1 MKLFHCQ
8 CGNRIFFANTVCM
21 ACNRQLGFDPA
32 SLQLL
37 SLDTNHQGLLIAAD
51 GTAYRRCS
59 HSQLHGNCNW
69 LLRADEA
76 EGLCFSCRMTEVIP
90 ALDRPGN
97 LKLWT
102 RMEEAKR
109 RLLYSLLS
117 FRLPLTGEHA
127 LKFRFMEDQGRNPD
141 VYESYVVT
149 GHFDSTITI
158 NVAEADDVARQ
169 AVREQMH
176 ERYRTVLGHLR
187 HESAHFYFAM
197 LTSQPGLLEE
207 CRSLFGDER
216 SDYMAALQT
225 YYDQGPPAN
234 WPENYVS
241 AYASA
246 HPAEDFAE
254 TFAHFLHI
262 TDALE
267 SARSGQLAPAP
278 GDVTF
283 DDWIESW
290 IDLAITLNEISRSL
304 GSDDPYPFLLPEP
317 VKLKLGF
324 IGRLL
329 RLQAERQAC

>member
-1 MKLFHCQ
+1 MKPFYCQ
-8 CGNRIFFANTVCM
+8 CGNRIFFANTVCV

-32 SLQLL
+32 LLQMVA
-37 SLDTNHQGLLIAAD
+37 SDSREDGLLAAP
-51 GTAYRRCS
+51 GGILYRRCS
-59 HSQLHGNCNW
+59 HAQLYGNCNW
-69 LLRADEA
+69 LLPEEEA
-76 EGLCFSCRMTEVIP
+76 EDLCFSCRMTEVIP

-141 VYESYVVT
+141 VYESFVVT

-187 HESAHFYFAM
+187 HESAHFYFGL
-197 LTSQPGLLEE
+197 LTSQPSLLEE
-207 CRSLFGDER
+207 CRAFFGDER
-216 SDYMAALQT
+216 SDYMGALKA
-225 YYDQGPPAN
+225 YYDQGPPAD

-267 SARSGQLAPAP
+267 SARAGQLSPAS
-278 GDVTF
+278 GEAAF
-283 DDWIESW
+283 DDWIDSW

-304 GSDDPYPFLLPEP
+304 GSDDPYPFLLQEP
-317 VKLKLGF
+317 VKLKLRF

-329 RLQAERQAC
+329 CRQAEPRAC